1 MVRRAV
7 LAALVLL
14 LSSFALAQGGSLGNA
29 AVPGGDIQRNPDL
42 EGVGVD
48 QKIGATIPTEIV
60 LTDEAG
66 HPTNLGRLLRG
77 RPIVLL
83 PIFLRCTGACTTE
96 MQGVLSALMK
106 KKELVPGRDLDL
118 VIVDL
123 NPKETVDLAAAK
135 KAEYLDQYGHKET
148 AKGWTFLTGPEE
160 AVQKIVRPLG
170 FKYTYDVPRDR
181 VNHPGVVY
189 VLTPTGR
196 VSTLMLDGMYPAQR
210 FVDDIHR
217 AAKDELG
224 DPLPDTAWL
233 GCVHVDP
240 VTGKRSLAIQGV
252 VRLLAVVT
260 VLGIL
265 GTIFVQSR
273 RKASR

>member
-14 LSSFALAQGGSLGNA
+14 LSSFAVAQGGSLGNA
-29 AVPGGDIQRNPDL
+29 AVPGGDILKNPDL

-48 QKIGATIPTEIV
+48 QKIGTTIPTEIE

-66 HPTNLGRLLRG
+66 HRTNLGKLLRG

-83 PIFLRCTGACTTE
+83 PIFLRCTGACTVE
-96 MQGVLSALMK
+96 MQGVLNALAK
-106 KKELVPGRDLDL
+106 KADLIPGRDLDL

-123 NPKETVDLAAAK
+123 NPKETAELAAAK

-148 AKGWTFLTGPEE
+148 AKAWTFLTGPED
-160 AVQKIVRPLG
+160 AVQKIVQPIG
-170 FKYTYDVPRDR
+170 FKYTYDAPRDR

-196 VSTLMLDGMYPAQR
+196 VSTLMLDGMYPAGR
-210 FVDDIHR
+210 FAGDIHR
-217 AAKDELG
+217 AAKEELG
-224 DPLPDTAWL
+224 EPLPDTAWL

-252 VRLLAVVT
+252 VRLLAIVT

-265 GTIFVQSR
+265 ATIFVQSQ
-273 RKASR
+273 RKTK